1 MTRIPVSDPTRA
13 DYYRWQFSLCWRSV
27 VAGTLTA
34 IGLQIL
40 LTILGLGG
48 GLATFSPLTDE
59 KPLEHFDRGAA
70 IIWSVC
76 ALISLWFGALL
87 AGRFSHSWHSGF
99 VHGILVWCL
108 TLIITLLLLSKGTG
122 MVLGG
127 GLKVLGASMGI
138 SELAVSAPVTEAA
151 KERLKPL
158 DDELGSFTEEAVQS
172 MPTNSPPSSLIR
184 TRREVGMAL
193 AKLFAQD
200 NDGDSRSSRAQV
212 IQALTT
218 TAQMREPDATALV
231 DGWITSYKS
240 LKSDLDAVRTRAA
253 QKTKAMAE
261 QAARQLSR
269 AATEAFFVL
278 LAGLIVSAAAG
289 AVGARCA
296 LKRCGTPVL

>member
-1 MTRIPVSDPTRA
+1 M
-13 DYYRWQFSLCWRSV
+13 
-27 VAGTLTA
+27 
-34 IGLQIL
+34 
-40 LTILGLGG
+40 
-48 GLATFSPLTDE
+48 FSPLTDE

-138 SELAVSAPVTEAA
+138 SELAVPAPVTEAA

-172 MPTNSPPSSLIR
+172 MPTNSPPSLSL
-184 TRREVGMAL
+184 AL
-193 AKLFAQD
+193 AP
-200 NDGDSRSSRAQV
+200 
-212 IQALTT
+212 TC
-218 TAQMREPDATALV
+218 P
-231 DGWITSYKS
+231 
-240 LKSDLDAVRTRAA
+240 
-253 QKTKAMAE
+253 
-261 QAARQLSR
+261 
-269 AATEAFFVL
+269 
-278 LAGLIVSAAAG
+278 SA
-289 AVGARCA
+289 
-296 LKRCGTPVL
+296 